1 MPRPHITC
9 HMITTLDGRLKTE
22 GWPYSEDELLTI
34 YDAVGARLEGQ
45 GWIIGR
51 ASLEG
56 WVPHVEPMLDPAPT
70 AQPDRL
76 ADLAGRTLGVV
87 FDRKGRLL
95 PDTDELEGD
104 HLAIVLSERVAQAH
118 VERLIERGISVVFG
132 GPDGDD
138 IEGALTSIAEGFA
151 IDRLLLEGG
160 GTLNGTFLAKGLID
174 ATSTLILPL
183 IDGNSGA
190 PAIYEQGAGPAQ
202 SLELV
207 QAETLENGIV
217 WLRHRVSRES

>member
-70 AQPDRL
+70 ARPDRL
-76 ADLAGRTLGVV
+76 ADLAGRTLGIV

-118 VERLIERGISVVFG
+118 VERLIDRGISVVFG

-138 IEGALTSIAEGFA
+138 IEGSLTRVAEGFR
-151 IDRLLLEGG
+151 IERLLLEGG

-190 PAIYEQGAGPAQ
+190 PAIYEQGTGPAQ

-207 QAETLENGIV
+207 QTETLENGIV
-217 WLRHRVSRES
+217 WLRHRVSKES

>member
-70 AQPDRL
+70 PRPDRL
-76 ADLAGRTLGVV
+76 ADLAGRTLGIV

-104 HLAIVLSERVAQAH
+104 HMAIVLSERVAQAH
-118 VERLIERGISVVFG
+118 VERLIDRGISVVFG

-138 IEGALTSIAEGFA
+138 IEDALSRIAEGFG

-190 PAIYEQGAGPAQ
+190 PVIYEQGTGPAQ

>member
-56 WVPHVEPMLDPAPT
+56 WVPHVEPMLDPVPT
-70 AQPDRL
+70 PRPDRL

-138 IEGALTSIAEGFA
+138 IEGALSRIAEGFG

-174 ATSTLILPL
+174 ATSTLILPV

-190 PAIYEQGAGPAQ
+190 PAIYEQGTGPAQ

-207 QAETLENGIV
+207 QTETLENGVV
-217 WLRHRVSRES
+217 WLRHRVSKES